1 MKSQTIKKTKKQLEQ
16 ETKEYLNNLQ
26 RLQAEFEN
34 YQKRTQ
40 IEKQDLIKYSK
51 QDLILKL
58 LDIIDNFERAL
69 ENKDNKEGINLI
81 YKQLKDTLEKEG
93 IKQIKEDTFN
103 PEKHEVILTEEGK
116 ENKILEEF
124 QKGYTL
130 YDRTIRTA
138 KVKVG
143 KGGNKNETN
152 SNKK

>member
-1 MKSQTIKKTKKQLEQ
+1 MKQPNPKKTKKQLEI
-16 ETKEYLNNLQ
+16 ESKEYLNNLQ

-58 LDIIDNFERAL
+58 LDILDNFERAIK
-69 ENKDNKEGINLI
+69 NKDNKEGINLI
-81 YKQLKDTLEKEG
+81 HKQLKETLEKEDV
-93 IKQIKEDTFN
+93 KQIKENTFN
-103 PEKHEVILTEEGK
+103 PERHEVISTEEGE

-130 YDRTIRTA
+130 YGKTIRTA

-143 KGGNKNETN
+143 KGGKNESKPNTN
-152 SNKK
+152 